1 MANYVVYENNLR
13 GKYEKAGTYDNWY
26 AVVDDYLRH
35 SVILDDAYK
44 EVIMDE
50 DYEQHPQNKI
60 FNISEAE
67 YYFDKFCEIV
77 LRKLTET
84 GKFEMSGFYI
94 EVDDGCHRI
103 SVQAA
108 HVEIISPNKLKIFNP
123 YGIYVYPAYS
133 KQEPYYMLGHDT
145 PSNLTSFNF
154 YGEIYLTESQL
165 EEYTANHFT
174 NEDIFKDIFNDY
186 YAFSV
191 EFEGD
196 KE

>member
-67 YYFDKFCEIV
+67 YYFDKYV
-77 LRKLTET
+77 H
-84 GKFEMSGFYI
+84 I
-94 EVDDGCHRI
+94 EVKKTNAELVQPFRLWPKQKEALLSICEHRLN
-103 SVQAA
+103 
-108 HVEIISPNKLKIFNP
+108 IILKARQLGFSWMACGEASRLMITRS
-123 YGIYVYPAYS
+123 GRTVIALS
-133 KQEPYYMLGHDT
+133 RSEEEAKELKQ
-145 PSNLTSFNF
+145 
-154 YGEIYLTESQL
+154 I
-165 EEYTANHFT
+165 
-174 NEDIFKDIFNDY
+174 
-186 YAFSV
+186 
-191 EFEGD
+191 
-196 KE
+196 